1 MDIIVVYR
9 DEEFVVYDTSSYDE
23 FKEVCNY
30 LITSE
35 RIWKEWKLNYKYIFP
50 IMSVKYPKKGYLYIP
65 ANNTFASN
73 VSDTTL
79 PVLNSLDEFNK
90 TFSNT
95 GKYLMQISYDDIV
108 SGASFVIR
116 HEKLTLS
123 QKTYLII
130 YDGDHTYIYT
140 VLTSKMNGRL
150 KQYLKNNKDVLLLV
164 QDYIAENI
172 LIELR

>member
-9 DEEFVVYDTSSYDE
+9 DEEFVVYDPSSYDE

-30 LITSE
+30 LIPSE

-95 GKYLMQISYDDIV
+95 G
-108 SGASFVIR
+108 
-116 HEKLTLS
+116 
-123 QKTYLII
+123 
-130 YDGDHTYIYT
+130 
-140 VLTSKMNGRL
+140 
-150 KQYLKNNKDVLLLV
+150 
-164 QDYIAENI
+164 
-172 LIELR
+172 